1 MNQKHEQHGTKV
13 FYSPLEAAVRWSD
26 LLDQE
31 TSILTVTSLTAP
43 TTAEA
48 LPLWPLLG
56 LNIERLYDAMRNGEL
71 VFGKAGV
78 TSNNSALLDDPQLTI
93 RHVDL
98 KRRIAKTYP
107 DQKPS
112 FLFDE
117 FEKQLHSAIDLDSV
131 QALLLQVKTLKAQL
145 SARAQPQQPK
155 SAESKAQLPIRAET
169 TYLNIIGGL
178 LTLLLGQSPN
188 GVRYSSFN
196 TLESVISALIAHHN
210 GRPGITERTL
220 WAKFAEAKRQ
230 LSGDS

>member
-1 MNQKHEQHGTKV
+1 
-13 FYSPLEAAVRWSD
+13 
-26 LLDQE
+26 
-31 TSILTVTSLTAP
+31 
-43 TTAEA
+43 
-48 LPLWPLLG
+48 
-56 LNIERLYDAMRNGEL
+56 
-71 VFGKAGV
+71 
-78 TSNNSALLDDPQLTI
+78 
-93 RHVDL
+93 VDL
-98 KRRIAKTYP
+98 KRWIAKTYP

-145 SARAQPQQPK
+145 SARVQPQQPK
-155 SAESKAQLPIRAET
+155 SAESKTQLPIRAET

>member
-1 MNQKHEQHGTKV
+1 MNHKHNQYGTKT
-13 FYSPLEAAVRWSD
+13 FYSPIEASIRWGN
-26 LLDQE
+26 LWEQE
-31 TSILTVTSLTAP
+31 ASILSMTTSAAP
-43 TTAEA
+43 VHPEA
-48 LPLWPLLG
+48 LSRWPLVGHNL
-56 LNIERLYDAMRNGEL
+56 ECVYDALRNGEL
-71 VFGKAGV
+71 PYGKAGI
-78 TSNNSALLDDPQLTI
+78 TSNDPALLDGPQLTI

-98 KRRIAKTYP
+98 KRWMTATYP
-107 DQKPS
+107 DQKPC

-117 FEKQLHSAIDLDSV
+117 WEQQLHSAIDLGTV
-131 QALLLQVKTLKAQL
+131 QALLLQIKTLKAQL
-145 SARAQPQQPK
+145 GSSTKPQQHK
-155 SAESKAQLPIRAET
+155 SAECKPQLAIRAET

-178 LTLLLGQSPN
+178 LTLLLGQTPS